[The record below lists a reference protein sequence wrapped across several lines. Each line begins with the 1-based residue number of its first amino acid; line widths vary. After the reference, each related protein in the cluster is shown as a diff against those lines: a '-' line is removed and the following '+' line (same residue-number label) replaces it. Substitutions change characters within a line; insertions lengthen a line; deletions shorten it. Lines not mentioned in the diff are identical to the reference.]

1 MNRKLIVSTCVIAAI
16 AGTLTLI
23 RRPPPQMSDL
33 EALQGLW
40 RIESSLSNGRS
51 VGESA
56 THYLISGNSIKEI
69 VPDLVDDGTLRVTL
83 ELDETSDPKRMV
95 ETLDYN
101 GPDGPPD
108 PSPIV
113 LRHIYRIEGDKL
125 TICTG
130 YEDHFP
136 PSFSE
141 EYSIRTL
148 VRDSGP
154 VPAGKKPS
162 GTPPL
167 VDEVLGTLQWVDNLD
182 WYSGP
187 VAVGDST
194 IEFSLNPKSGTD
206 ASEALARAKE
216 IALALPRYRTLAA
229 DFAVN
234 GLLDLKNSNWLDD
247 GEAAVTAEQFKSKMQ
262 LTSITVYPDGAVAFW
277 HNDGGLFFGH
287 SIQVCI
293 DSRNKCTSTDIPG

>member
-1 MNRKLIVSTCVIAAI
+1 
-16 AGTLTLI
+16 
-23 RRPPPQMSDL
+23 MSDL
-33 EALQGLW
+33 DALQGLW
-40 RIESSLSNGRS
+40 RIESSFSNGQP

-56 THYLISGNSIKEI
+56 THYLITGNSIKEI

-108 PSPIV
+108 PNPII
-113 LRHIYRIEGDKL
+113 LRHIYRIEGDTL

-130 YEDHFP
+130 YEDQFP

-154 VPAGKKPS
+154 VPEGKKPS

-167 VDEVLGTLQWVDNLD
+167 VDEVLGTLEWDDNLN

-194 IEFSLNPKSGTD
+194 IEFSLNPSSGTD
-206 ASEALARAKE
+206 ASEALVRAKD
-216 IALALPRYRTLAA
+216 IALALPRYRALAA
-229 DFAVN
+229 DFAVKD
-234 GLLDLKNSNWLDD
+234 LLDLKNSNWLDD
-247 GEAAVTAEQFKSKMQ
+247 GEVLVTPDQFKSKMK
-262 LTSITVYPDGAVAFW
+262 LTSITVNSDGAVTFW
-277 HNDGGLFFGH
+277 HNDGDLFFGH

-293 DSRNKCTSTDIPG
+293 DSNNKCTSTDIPG

>member
-1 MNRKLIVSTCVIAAI
+1 MN
-16 AGTLTLI
+16 
-23 RRPPPQMSDL
+23 DL
-33 EALQGLW
+33 DALQGLW
-40 RIESSLSNGRS
+40 RIESSFSNGQP

-56 THYLISGNSIKEI
+56 THYLIRDNSITEI

-83 ELDETSDPKRMV
+83 KLDETSDPKRMV

-108 PSPIV
+108 PNPVV
-113 LRHIYRIEGDKL
+113 LRHVYRIEGDTL

-130 YEDHFP
+130 YEDQFP
-136 PSFSE
+136 HSFAE

-148 VRDSGP
+148 VRESGP
-154 VPAGKKPS
+154 VPEGKKPS

-167 VDEVLGTLQWVDNLD
+167 VDEVLGTLQWDDNFNL
-182 WYSGP
+182 YSGP
-187 VAVGDST
+187 VSVGDST
-194 IEFSLNPKSGTD
+194 IEFSLNPSSGSD
-206 ASEALARAKE
+206 ASEAVARAKE

-229 DFAVN
+229 NFAVN
-234 GLLDLKNSNWLDD
+234 DLLDLKNSNWLED
-247 GEAAVTAEQFKSKMQ
+247 GEAAVTTEQFKSRME
-262 LTSITVYPDGAVAFW
+262 LASITVHPDGAITFW

-293 DSRNKCTSTDIPG
+293 DSKNQCTSTNIPG